1 MSFFERDRGIRTPG
15 QRKLYA
21 LYELAYTL
29 IDVSAALLFLIGSIM
44 FFDKSLEHPA
54 IWCFVIGS
62 VFFAFK
68 PILRI
73 VRELHLASEGDYDD
87 LAQRF
92 RG

>member
-1 MSFFERDRGIRTPG
+1 MAIFERDRGTQTPA

-29 IDVSAALLFLIGSIM
+29 IDVSAALLFLIGSIL
-44 FFDKSLEHPA
+44 FFYKSLENPA

-68 PILRI
+68 PVLRV
-73 VRELHLASEGDYDD
+73 VREIHLASQGDYDD

-92 RG
+92 GR